1 MKTFVPKARI
11 ASTFLMAPALLL
23 SNASITSASPTS
35 FSVSADY
42 VTEYVFRGTTLAGE
56 AFQPGSELA
65 FGDFTAGVWASIA
78 VGEESVAFDDEIDI
92 YASYSFAPS
101 ETISLDVGA
110 TLYHYPQSGGV
121 LDIGTGAG
129 DASTLEFFGSFG
141 FDAPLEPSF
150 TVYYDV
156 NLEALTIEGVAG
168 YSFPISSKTSFDVG
182 AAAGHVV
189 ASGPG
194 DYTYG
199 TLSGGLSFAMNE
211 TSSFY
216 VSANFGLSSDDTFAD
231 IDFDPANPFSVG
243 PPQDNSFWI
252 GIGFS
257 SGF

>member
-1 MKTFVPKARI
+1 MKTFARNALL
-11 ASTFLMAPALLL
+11 ASTFLMA
-23 SNASITSASPTS
+23 SAGSSQANPTS
-35 FSVSADY
+35 FSLSADY

-56 AFQPGSELA
+56 AFQPGAELA

-78 VGEESVAFDDEIDI
+78 VGEESIAFDDEIDF
-92 YASYSFAPS
+92 YASYTFAPT

-129 DASTLEFFGSFG
+129 DASTLEFFGSAS
-141 FDAPLEPSF
+141 FDAPLEPTF
-150 TVYYDV
+150 TVNYDIT
-156 NLEALTIEGVAG
+156 LETLTVIGTAG
-168 YSFPISSKTSFDVG
+168 YSFPISENTSFDLG
-182 AAAGHVV
+182 ATAGHVET
-189 ASGPG
+189 SGAG

-199 TLSGGLSFAMNE
+199 ILSGALSFAMSE

-216 VSANFGLSSDDTFAD
+216 VSANFGISSDDTFAD

-243 PPQDNSFWI
+243 LSQDNSFWL